1 MAPLRV
7 LLVDDHEVV
16 RLGLR
21 TLLDQEADI
30 EVVGEAGTAAEAV
43 GQVLNLAPDVV
54 LLDVRMPGRS
64 GVDACREIKSSRPQT
79 RVIMLTSYTDDQ
91 ALFDAIGAGA
101 DGYVLK
107 QIGTQELVG
116 ALRRAARGENL
127 HDPALITR
135 VFSSL
140 REMRQQVEGIAFAG
154 LSDQEVRI
162 LACIAQGQ
170 TNKEIGTALHLSE
183 KTVRNYVSDI
193 LSKLGLTSRVQAA
206 AYAARHG
213 IERHLP

>member
-1 MAPLRV
+1 
-7 LLVDDHEVV
+7 
-16 RLGLR
+16 
-21 TLLDQEADI
+21 
-30 EVVGEAGTAAEAV
+30 
-43 GQVLNLAPDVV
+43 
-54 LLDVRMPGRS
+54 
-64 GVDACREIKSSRPQT
+64 
-79 RVIMLTSYTDDQ
+79 MLTSYTDDQ

-127 HDPALITR
+127 LDPALIAR